1 MQFRLAA
8 VRGASTFFCDVT
20 RRRGYSLTFPLAP
33 RWSFV
38 RTEDWKKDLGRVGI
52 ERLWYWRGR
61 FVQIERQ
68 ESSSLFVPQGRKW
81 TTDIYAVS
89 RLQKVLTRVTNLPNP
104 QIPFQRKM
112 FSSGNTLFLAFGH
125 GIMYVRSR
133 QIMQEMDQGITK
145 ADMK

>member
-1 MQFRLAA
+1 MTWLVVGATVLRSRL
-8 VRGASTFFCDVT
+8 
-20 RRRGYSLTFPLAP
+20 RRG
-33 RWSFV
+33 
-38 RTEDWKKDLGRVGI
+38 
-52 ERLWYWRGR
+52 GR
-61 FVQIERQ
+61 FLEQRIGERTLWQVLNKWRWMFMQIDCQ
-68 ESSSLFVPQGRKW
+68 ENSSSFVPQGRTW

-89 RLQKVLTRVTNLPNP
+89 RLQKILTRVTNLSNP
-104 QIPFQRKM
+104 QIPFQRKI